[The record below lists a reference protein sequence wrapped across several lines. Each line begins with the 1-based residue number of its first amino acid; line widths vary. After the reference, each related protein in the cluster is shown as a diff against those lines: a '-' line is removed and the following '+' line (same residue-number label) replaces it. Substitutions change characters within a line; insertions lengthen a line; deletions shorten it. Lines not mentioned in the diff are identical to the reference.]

1 MIEQDRKKY
10 HMCIQCNLYEF
21 CVEEYGITS
30 ECLSCDD
37 FERTEG

>member
-1 MIEQDRKKY
+1 MKKY
-10 HMCIQCNLYEF
+10 KNMCIRCNLYEF

-37 FERTEG
+37 FENESIVAD